1 MGKKKGEP
9 VPSFAEAI
17 KSARE
22 SLGWSQADVAKAAG
36 CGNSAVADIERGDRS
51 PSLAM
56 AARLAAALK
65 IRTKLSDFA
74 ENFADKI
81 PE

>member
-1 MGKKKGEP
+1 MAKKKGEP
-9 VPSFAEAI
+9 VPGFAEAI
-17 KSARE
+17 RE
-22 SLGWSQADVAKAAG
+22 KRVELGWSQADVAKLAG

-56 AARLAAALK
+56 AARLAAALRL
-65 IRTKLSDFA
+65 RTRLA
-74 ENFADKI
+74 EYAEKI